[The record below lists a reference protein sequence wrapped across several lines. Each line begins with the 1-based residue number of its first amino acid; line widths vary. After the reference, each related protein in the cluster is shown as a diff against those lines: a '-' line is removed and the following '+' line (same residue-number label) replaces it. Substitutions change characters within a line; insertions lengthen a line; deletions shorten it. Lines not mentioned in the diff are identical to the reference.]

1 MNFSM
6 EQVKELRE
14 KTNAGVMD
22 CKKAL
27 EQSGGNLERA
37 IELLREWGIAS
48 ARKKAS
54 RETIEG
60 VIFSYIHPGNRIGV
74 LVEVNCETDFVARNQ
89 EFQNFVKEISMQIAA
104 ANPLYI
110 SKEDVP
116 EEVLQ
121 KEKQIYMTQLA
132 DSKKDAKII
141 EKIVEGKLT
150 KFYSDVCLME
160 QAYIRDESIKIKDL
174 LQSNIAK
181 FGENIR
187 VRRFVRYQL
196 GEEIQGKGEK

>member
-1 MNFSM
+1 MSFSM

-14 KTNAGVMD
+14 KTSAGVMD

-27 EQSGGNLERA
+27 EESKGNLEKA
-37 IELLREWGIAS
+37 IELLREWGVAS

-54 RETIEG
+54 RETLEG
-60 VIFSYIHPGNRIGV
+60 VIYSYIHPGNRIGV

-89 EFQNFVKEISMQIAA
+89 DFLNFVKEITMQIAA
-104 ANPLYI
+104 ANPYYI

-116 EEVLQ
+116 EDVLQ
-121 KEKQIYMTQLA
+121 KEKQIYETQFA
-132 DSKKDAKII
+132 DGKKDRRTI
-141 EKIVEGKLT
+141 EKIVEGKLS

-174 LQSNIAK
+174 LQKNIAK
-181 FGENIR
+181 FGENIKI
-187 VRRFVRYQL
+187 RRFIRYQL
-196 GEEIQGKGEK
+196 GEEI

>member
-27 EQSGGNLERA
+27 EQSKGSLERA
-37 IELLREWGIAS
+37 VELLREWGVAS
-48 ARKKAS
+48 ARKKAG
-54 RETIEG
+54 RETIDG
-60 VIFSYIHPGNRIGV
+60 VIYSYVHPGNRIGV

-104 ANPLYI
+104 ANPAYI
-110 SKEDVP
+110 SREDVP
-116 EEVLQ
+116 QEVLQ
-121 KEKQIYMTQLA
+121 KEKQIYMAQLS
-132 DSKKDAKII
+132 DSKKDAKTI
-141 EKIVEGKLT
+141 EKIVNGKLT

-174 LQSNIAK
+174 VQGNIAK
-181 FGENIR
+181 FGENIKI
-187 VRRFVRYQL
+187 RRFVRYQI
-196 GEEIQGKGEK
+196 GEEI